1 MAHGLLDDRVWNGGH
16 FLRPGS
22 ESRPEAVRSD
32 WSSVGCSSVDPE
44 NTEGYP
50 DVSGALDPLGAGGD
64 QKRDG
69 KRNEAVSKTKKIVNM
84 LADDTS
90 APAAARTL
98 AKAAE
103 QQGKLI
109 SDYLMER
116 LQHEDVRPTKVWDK
130 IRTAAGQA
138 RDSGQDERE
147 KFAPSEPPPPYQN
160 PKEVTAMFLAYGDQI
175 KFLDRLKLI
184 VKAMK
189 GLPPDTTFSKALA
202 AALEEGWRALKVFEK
217 EQEPAITAGLAARKA
232 SREAYAA
239 AVKAWEMR
247 MELERATSEKTRPEH

>member
-1 MAHGLLDDRVWNGGH
+1 MATSSAQVRKVRLKPFGVIGLLLAALPSTR
-16 FLRPGS
+16 
-22 ESRPEAVRSD
+22 
-32 WSSVGCSSVDPE
+32 

-50 DVSGALDPLGAGGD
+50 DVSGALDPLGAGGI
-64 QKRDG
+64 KRDG

-116 LQHEDVRPTKVWDK
+116 LQHEVRPAKVWDK
-130 IRTAAGQA
+130 IRTPAGQA
-138 RDSGQDERE
+138 RDSGQGERE
-147 KFAPSEPPPPYQN
+147 KFASSEPPPPYKN

-217 EQEPAITAGLAARKA
+217 EQEPVITAGLAARKA

-247 MELERATSEKTRPEH
+247 MELERVTSEKTRPEH